1 MMVMMMRR
9 RIGQIVEGRLNRT
22 GRADERTTGRCASCR
37 SKKARRSQDSKT
49 PSLSFSL
56 SLSPPRGGCL
66 SLIQACLQK
75 DCKGQLFE
83 RLQIKTHNL
92 QRGGQYNVHN

>member
-1 MMVMMMRR
+1 MMMMMR

-49 PSLSFSL
+49 PSLLLEDAAFL
-56 SLSPPRGGCL
+56 F
-66 SLIQACLQK
+66 QACLQK

-92 QRGGQYNVHN
+92 QGWQYNVRN

>member
-1 MMVMMMRR
+1 MMMMRR

-49 PSLSFSL
+49 TSLLLEEAAFL
-56 SLSPPRGGCL
+56 L
-66 SLIQACLQK
+66 QACLQK
-75 DCKGQLFE
+75 DCKLFE
-83 RLQIKTHNL
+83 RLQIKTYNL
-92 QRGGQYNVHN
+92 HKGGQYNVHN

>member
-1 MMVMMMRR
+1 MMMMMR

-49 PSLSFSL
+49 PSLLLEDAAFL
-56 SLSPPRGGCL
+56 F
-66 SLIQACLQK
+66 QACLQK
-75 DCKGQLFE
+75 DCKEGA
-83 RLQIKTHNL
+83 II
-92 QRGGQYNVHN
+92 

>member
-49 PSLSFSL
+49 PSLLLEEAAFL
-56 SLSPPRGGCL
+56 L
-66 SLIQACLQK
+66 QACLQK